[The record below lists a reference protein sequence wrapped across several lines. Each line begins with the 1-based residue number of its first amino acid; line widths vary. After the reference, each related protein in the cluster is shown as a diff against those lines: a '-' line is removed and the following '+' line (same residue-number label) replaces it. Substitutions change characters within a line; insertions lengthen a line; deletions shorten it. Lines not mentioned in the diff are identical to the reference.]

1 MLKALLKTR
10 LQALFAQL
18 FTFGRA
24 GKKRSAGMKL
34 LIALLAVYVIGS
46 LGFSVGAMF
55 DMLYVPYRD
64 AGLRVLYH
72 AMCTLTAF
80 MMSFVGSVFLAQSTL
95 YDAKDNDM
103 LLSLPIRPGT
113 ILLSRTAVLLLFVF
127 MFQQLILL
135 PSAVVW
141 LIHGPV
147 SFSGILMYILTSLLL
162 PLPALA
168 LSLLGGWLLAIITQ
182 RVKRKS
188 LVTTLLSLLFLFA
201 YFALFSQLP
210 KYLSRLI
217 ASGEQIAQAF
227 QKALFPAWHYGL
239 AIAEGSLTSLL
250 LFALTAILPLTL
262 VLYVIS
268 RSYLRILT
276 MKRGAPKA
284 VYTAGPMKEGSLKAA
299 LLKKELRRF
308 FSCPAY
314 MLNSGLGLAFM
325 LALPVLLLVNR
336 GILDQLMAQTSLT
349 GVAPETFTL
358 LILTMI
364 TAMNMVS
371 APSVSL
377 EGKALWI
384 LKSLPV
390 SPMDALLGKVKA
402 HLTICLPPVLLACAA
417 TALIQGAALPLA
429 LLMAALPALMTLMS
443 GLLGVLLNLR
453 FPKFDWTHEIEP
465 VKQGIGTILT
475 MLVSFLMVAGPAALY
490 ALVLKGNP
498 GLVFF
503 AALTAIFY
511 AVVCGLLYLLLRRWG
526 TKAFL
531 DLNA

>member
-24 GKKRSAGMKL
+24 GRKRSAGMKL

-55 DMLYVPYRD
+55 DLLYVPYRD

-72 AMCTLTAF
+72 AMCALAAF
-80 MMSFVGSVFLAQSTL
+80 MMSFVGSVFLSQSML
-95 YDAKDNDM
+95 YDARDNDL
-103 LLSLPIRPGT
+103 LLSLPIKPGM

-127 MFQQLILL
+127 VFQQLILL
-135 PSAVVW
+135 PSAAVW
-141 LIHGPV
+141 LLHGPA
-147 SFSGILMYILTSLLL
+147 SFTGVLMYLLTSLLL

-182 RVKRKS
+182 RVRRKS
-188 LVTTLLSLLFLFA
+188 LVVTLLSLLFLFA

-217 ASGEQIAQAF
+217 AAGEQIAQAF
-227 QKALFPAWHYGL
+227 RKALFPAWHYGL
-239 AIAEGSLTSLL
+239 AVAEGNPGSLL
-250 LFALTAILPLTL
+250 LFALTAVLPLML

-276 MKRGAPKA
+276 QKRGAPRA
-284 VYTAGPMKEGSLKAA
+284 VYTGGPMKAGSLKTA
-299 LLKKELRRF
+299 LLRKELQRF

-314 MLNSGLGLAFM
+314 MLNSGLGLVFM

-336 GILDQLMAQTSLT
+336 SILDQLMAQISLT
-349 GVAPETFTL
+349 GAAPETFTL

-364 TAMNMVS
+364 TALNMVS

-390 SPMDALLGKVKA
+390 SPMDALLSKVRA
-402 HLTICLPPVLLACAA
+402 HLMICLPPVLLACVT
-417 TALIQGAALPLA
+417 TALIQGAALPLL
-429 LLMAALPALMTLMS
+429 LLMIALPSLMTLMS

-475 MLVSFLMVAGPAALY
+475 MLASFLMV
-490 ALVLKGNP
+490 
-498 GLVFF
+498 

-511 AVVCGLLYLLLRRWG
+511 AAVCGLLYLLLRRWG
-526 TKAFL
+526 TKAYL
-531 DLNA
+531 DLTA

>member
-1 MLKALLKTR
+1 MLEALLKTR

-34 LIALLAVYVIGS
+34 LIALLVLYVIAS
-46 LGFSVGAMF
+46 LGFSIGAMF

-72 AMCTLTAF
+72 AMCALAAF
-80 MMSFVGSVFLAQSTL
+80 MMSFVGSVFLAQSML
-95 YDAKDNDM
+95 YEARDNEM
-103 LLSLPIRPGT
+103 LLSLPIKPGS

-127 MFQQLILL
+127 VFQQIILL
-135 PSAVVW
+135 PSAAVW

-147 SFSGILMYILTSLLL
+147 SFTGIFMYLLTSLFL

-182 RVKRKS
+182 RVRHKT
-188 LVTTLLSLLFLFA
+188 LVVTLLSLLFLFA
-201 YFALFSQLP
+201 YFAVFTQLP
-210 KYLSRLI
+210 RYLNRLI

-227 QKALFPAWHYGL
+227 QKAMFPAWHYGL
-239 AIAEGSLTSLL
+239 AVAEGSIASLL
-250 LFALTAILPLTL
+250 LFALTAVLPLLL

-268 RSYLRILT
+268 KSYLRILT

-284 VYTAGPMKEGSLKAA
+284 VYSGRPMKAGSMKGA
-299 LLKKELRRF
+299 LLKKELQRF

-314 MLNSGLGLAFM
+314 MLNSGLGLVFI

-336 GILDQLMAQTSLT
+336 GILDQMMAQFSLA
-349 GVAPETFTL
+349 GAAPETFTL

-364 TAMNMVS
+364 TALNMVS

-377 EGKALWI
+377 EGKAFWI

-390 SPMDALLGKVKA
+390 SPKDALLGKVRA
-402 HLTICLPPVLLACAA
+402 HLMICLPPVLLACIA

-429 LLMAALPALMTLMS
+429 LLMILLPALMTLMS

-475 MLVSFLMVAGPAALY
+475 LLASFLLVAGPAALY
-490 ALVLKGNP
+490 ALVLRGKP
-498 GLVFF
+498 GLVVFATL
-503 AALTAIFY
+503 AALFY
-511 AVVCGLLYLLLRRWG
+511 SAVCGLLYLLLRRWG
-526 TKAFL
+526 TKAYQ
-531 DLNA
+531 DLTA